1 MWWLEGI
8 YIIMQFT
15 GQELA
20 AVMKLGIAM
29 ISADGRTDEREME
42 VVKNELTRFGASVG
56 QMLSLTRE
64 AQQMESKTAI
74 EVISNFD
81 YERKKYVASY
91 LAVIMIAD
99 GEIDEKELALWQMAT
114 LLCGLPEMD
123 VNQAVDNMNNL
134 L

>member
-1 MWWLEGI
+1 
-8 YIIMQFT
+8 MQFT

-64 AQQMESKTAI
+64 AQQMKSETAI
-74 EVISNFD
+74 SIISAFD

-91 LAVIMIAD
+91 LAIIMISD
-99 GEIDEKELALWQMAT
+99 GEIDDKEVALWQMAT

-123 VNQAVDNMNNL
+123 VRQAIDNMNDL
-134 L
+134 

>member
-1 MWWLEGI
+1 
-8 YIIMQFT
+8 MQFT

>member
-1 MWWLEGI
+1 
-8 YIIMQFT
+8 MQFT

-99 GEIDEKELALWQMAT
+99 GDIDEKELALWQMAT

>member
-1 MWWLEGI
+1 
-8 YIIMQFT
+8 MQFT

-42 VVKNELTRFGASVG
+42 VVRNELSRFGASVG

-64 AQQMESKTAI
+64 AQQMKSETAI
-74 EVISNFD
+74 SIISDFD
-81 YERKKYVASY
+81 PERKKYVASY

-99 GEIDEKELALWQMAT
+99 GEIDDKELALWQMAT

-123 VNQAVDNMNNL
+123 INQAVDNMNNL
-134 L
+134 

>member
-1 MWWLEGI
+1 
-8 YIIMQFT
+8 MQFT
-15 GQELA
+15 GEELA

-64 AQQMESKTAI
+64 AQQMKSETAI
-74 EVISNFD
+74 SIISGFD

-99 GEIDEKELALWQMAT
+99 DEVDDKELALWQMAT

-123 VNQAVDNMNNL
+123 VRQAVNNMNNL
-134 L
+134 

>member
-1 MWWLEGI
+1 
-8 YIIMQFT
+8 MQFT
-15 GQELA
+15 GEELA

-42 VVKNELTRFGASVG
+42 VVRNELTRFGASVG
-56 QMLSLTRE
+56 QMLSLTRD
-64 AQQMESKTAI
+64 AQQMKSETAI
-74 EVISNFD
+74 SIISGFD

-123 VNQAVDNMNNL
+123 VRQAVDNMNNL
-134 L
+134 

>member
-1 MWWLEGI
+1 
-8 YIIMQFT
+8 MQFT

-29 ISADGRTDEREME
+29 IGADGRTDESEME
-42 VVKNELTRFGASVG
+42 VVRNELMRFGASVG
-56 QMLSLTRE
+56 QMLALTKQ
-64 AQQMESKTAI
+64 AQQMESNEAI
-74 EVISNFD
+74 KIISNFD

-99 GEIDEKELALWQMAT
+99 GEIDDKELALWQMAT

-123 VNQAVDNMNNL
+123 VKQAVDNMNNL
-134 L
+134 